1 MDQIQ
6 AMRVFARVVEAG
18 TFTRAADSLQLPK
31 GTITK
36 HVQALE
42 ARLRVKLLNRTTR
55 RVTVTADGAAYY
67 DRVVRLLADF
77 EDIEAS
83 MTNARANPRG
93 RLRVDVGT
101 SVARMLIIP
110 RLAEFHARYPDI
122 QVDLGVS
129 DRIVDLVGDNVDCVI
144 RGGDLTDQ
152 SLVARRIGNLEFI
165 TVASPEYLRRQGT
178 PAHPLDIESAHQA
191 VTYFSPLT
199 GRHYPLEFHQG
210 GEVIEIPGPYR
221 VSVNESNA
229 YVAAVLAGLGIGQI
243 TTYQALPHFERGELV
258 PLLPEWSHP
267 LLPVYVVYPP
277 NRHLSAKVRAFV
289 DWAAE
294 LFAAEPHLQRAQPLA
309 AGTPA
314 MAAPPSA
321 PVLRLGGTPEPLRLS
336 APAQPA

>member
-1 MDQIQ
+1 MDSIQ

-31 GTITK
+31 GTVTK

-67 DRVVRLLADF
+67 DRAVRLLADF
-77 EDIEAS
+77 DDIEAS
-83 MTNARANPRG
+83 MTNARANPSG

-101 SVARMLIIP
+101 ATAQLLIIP
-110 RLAEFHARYPDI
+110 RLAQFHARYPDI
-122 QVDLGVS
+122 QLDLGVS
-129 DRIVDLVGDNVDCVI
+129 DRPVDLVGDNVDCVI
-144 RGGDLTDQ
+144 RAGELSDQ
-152 SLVARRIGNLEFI
+152 SLVARRIGNLEFV
-165 TVASPEYLRRQGT
+165 TVAAPEYLRRRGT
-178 PAHPLDIESAHQA
+178 PQHPLDIEREHQV

-210 GEVIEIPGPYR
+210 DTVIDISHPYQI
-221 VSVNESNA
+221 SVNESTA
-229 YVAAVLAGLGIGQI
+229 YLAAVIAGLGIGQI
-243 TTYQALPHFERGELV
+243 TTFQAQPHVHTGALV
-258 PLLPEWSHP
+258 RLLPTWGHP

-294 LFAAEPHLQRAQPLA
+294 LFASEPQLHRVA
-309 AGTPA
+309 
-314 MAAPPSA
+314 
-321 PVLRLGGTPEPLRLS
+321 
-336 APAQPA
+336 